1 MASYWGYR
9 GRDLAKAIGEAEL
22 ALAGAPNSSELHVN
36 LGNRYVGVGRWE
48 DAVAAFERAMRFDP
62 RNPDAPAYAAFTL
75 LRLRRDEQAM
85 RAFDRAIELAPNNHM
100 VRVIKG
106 HTYLRWQGTPD
117 SLAAVLRTV
126 PPNWDPNGMTT
137 WARYTVLRVQRRHA
151 DALAMLDASGSGL
164 SRDGLVY
171 QPTFLMRAQAY
182 EALGEAA
189 KARAHYN
196 AARAMLADS
205 VKAHPGDASIRVTLG
220 LAEAS
225 LGRKQDA
232 VREARRAMELV
243 PLSSNSTAATAF
255 MGGAVEVFGR
265 AGELDAAFELLEL
278 LLAMPAGREVTVAF
292 LRVWPGFDPLR
303 KDPRFDRLLGRF
315 GTG

>member
-1 MASYWGYR
+1 LASYWSYG
-9 GRDLAKAIGEAEL
+9 GRDRAKAIGEAEL
-22 ALAGAPNSSELHVN
+22 ALAAAPNSAELHVD

-48 DAVAAFERAMRFDP
+48 DAVTAFERAMQLDPHNPHAPRF
-62 RNPDAPAYAAFTL
+62 AAVTL

-85 RAFDRAIELAPNNHM
+85 RAFDRAIALAPDDHM
-100 VRVIKG
+100 LRVIKG
-106 HTYLRWQGTPD
+106 HTYLRWQGSPD

-164 SRDGLVY
+164 SRDGFVY
-171 QPTFLMRAQAY
+171 QPTPLMRAQMY
-182 EALGEAA
+182 EALGESTE
-189 KARAHYN
+189 ARTHY
-196 AARAMLADS
+196 ATARAMLADS
-205 VKAHPGDASIRVTLG
+205 VNAHPNDASIHVTLG

-225 LGRKQDA
+225 LGRKEAA
-232 VREARRAMELV
+232 VRAARRAMELV
-243 PLSSNSTAATAF
+243 PLSSNSPGATAF
-255 MGGAVEVFGR
+255 MGGAAEVFAR

-278 LLAMPAGREVTVAF
+278 LLAMPAGREVTVPF

-303 KDPRFDRLLGRF
+303 GDPRFERLLERF
-315 GTG
+315 GAG